1 MISTIFDKFTL
12 FLLIF
17 SRMSGAI
24 LLNPLLGRKNVPGIV
39 KAGMTLVTAIAL
51 TLSDTNAALN
61 KTSVFDVIFR
71 MVFEFAIGYAIS
83 LIMGMFLSSIIVAS
97 ETIDV
102 QLGIGMARVFDP
114 GNSTSTPVT
123 GSFYNAFLLILFFAS
138 NAHITLFKL
147 FADTLKAIPAGTT
160 LDFSK
165 AAHAVVG
172 IFGSTLTLALKFAM
186 PIIAIEF
193 ITEIGL
199 GVLTRAV
206 PGVNIFS
213 VGIQLKLLAGLLVIF
228 LLTPLFGYYCDSLY
242 NSMFTGITEILKS
255 V

>member
-12 FLLIF
+12 FLLYF
-17 SRMSGAI
+17 RDERCN

-51 TLSDTNAALN
+51 TLTDTNAALN
-61 KTSVFDVIFR
+61 QTSVFDVIFR

-147 FADTLKAIPAGTT
+147 FADTLKAIPAGQPWT
-160 LDFSK
+160 FQSSPCRSW
-165 AAHAVVG
+165 H
-172 IFGSTLTLALKFAM
+172 FRSTLTLALKFAM
-186 PIIAIEF
+186 PIIAIE
-193 ITEIGL
+193 L
-199 GVLTRAV
+199 SQR
-206 PGVNIFS
+206 
-213 VGIQLKLLAGLLVIF
+213 
-228 LLTPLFGYYCDSLY
+228 
-242 NSMFTGITEILKS
+242 
-255 V
+255 